1 MKTGTTT
8 ATLVAAAVIAF
19 ALAGC
24 DNRGDDTERAAPVA
38 PPADGTGTGGTG
50 GTGGGTGGGT
60 SP

>member
-8 ATLVAAAVIAF
+8 ATFVAAAVIAF

-24 DNRGDDTERAAPVA
+24 DNRDSDTERAAPAA